1 MGMLDRVKG
10 ITPYAN
16 SGQLKPRRGAKPDTH
31 TVRDDSGNTTAAQ
44 TERIKAK
51 TAREDSQNAD
61 RRKMGMPEQPRERI
75 KIGSTVETWH
85 EPKSPE
91 GKAIL
96 KDKAGKAKAI
106 KKVNKESSKDPFAYE
121 RADSYTRAKKDE
133 DQWGEMSGAGGS
145 ATAYIKGGSKAE
157 MKQNDTNEANAAR
170 GKASEARA
178 KADLDMYT
186 AEAKRKRLSGKPPKI

>member
-16 SGQLKPRRGAKPDTH
+16 SGKLKPRRGAAPDTH
-31 TVRDDSGNTTAAQ
+31 TVRDDSGNTTGAQ

-61 RRKMGMPEQPRERI
+61 RRKMGVTELSRERI

-96 KDKAGKAKAI
+96 KDKAGKAKAM
-106 KKVNKESSKDPFAYE
+106 KKVNKEYGKEYGDYDDTVQARSE
-121 RADSYTRAKKDE
+121 SYDRAKKDE
-133 DQWGEMSGAGGS
+133 AQWGDMAGPS
-145 ATAYIKGGSKAE
+145 SPSQTYKEGGSKAE
-157 MKQNDTNEANAAR
+157 IAKNQSNNRQRIQNEKD
-170 GKASEARA
+170 GYK
-178 KADLDMYT
+178 
-186 AEAKRKRLSGKPPKI
+186 

>member
-10 ITPYAN
+10 IMPYAN
-16 SGQLKPRRGAKPDTH
+16 SGQLKPRRGAAPDTH
-31 TVRDDSGNTTAAQ
+31 TVRDDSGNTSAAQ

-61 RRKMGMPEQPRERI
+61 RRKMGMPEQPRERV
-75 KIGSTVETWH
+75 KIGSEVTTWH

-106 KKVNKESSKDPFAYE
+106 KKVNKEYSKEYGKDDTVQARGE
-121 RADSYTRAKKDE
+121 SYGRAKKDE

-145 ATAYIKGGSKAE
+145 ATAYIEGGSKKE
-157 MKQNDTNEANAAR
+157 TKQHQANNRTRIQNEKD
-170 GKASEARA
+170 GYK
-178 KADLDMYT
+178 
-186 AEAKRKRLSGKPPKI
+186 

>member
-10 ITPYAN
+10 IVPYAN
-16 SGQLKPRRGAKPDTH
+16 SGQLKPRVGAQKDTH
-31 TVRDDSGNTTAAQ
+31 TVRDDSGNTTQAQ

-61 RRKMGMPEQPRERI
+61 RRKMGMPEMPRERV
-75 KIGSTVETWH
+75 KIGSEVTTWH

-106 KKVNKESSKDPFAYE
+106 KKVNKEYSKPKAQAESAE
-121 RADSYTRAKKDE
+121 RVASYGRAKEDE
-133 DQWGEMSGAGGS
+133 KSPFGSSTYGS
-145 ATAYIKGGSKAE
+145 AANYVEGGSKKE
-157 MKQNDTNEANAAR
+157 TKQHQENNRTRIQNEKD
-170 GKASEARA
+170 GYK
-178 KADLDMYT
+178 
-186 AEAKRKRLSGKPPKI
+186 

>member
-10 ITPYAN
+10 IVPYAN
-16 SGQLKPRRGAKPDTH
+16 SGQLKPRRGAAPDTH
-31 TVRDDSGNTTAAQ
+31 TVRDDSGNTTGAQ

-96 KDKAGKAKAI
+96 KDKASKAKAI
-106 KKVNKESSKDPFAYE
+106 KKVNKESSKDPSAAYE
-121 RADSYTRAKKDE
+121 RAESYTRAKKDE

-145 ATAYIKGGSKAE
+145 ATAYIQGGSKAE
-157 MKQNDTNEANAAR
+157 MKQNDKNEANMANR
-170 GKASEARA
+170 TKSEALA
-178 KADLDMYT
+178 KADLADYGR
-186 AEAKRKRLSGKPPKI
+186 KRKAGELPKI

>member
-10 ITPYAN
+10 IVPYAN
-16 SGQLKPRRGAKPDTH
+16 SGQLKPRRGAAPDTH
-31 TVRDDSGNTTAAQ
+31 TVRDDSGNTTGAQ

-61 RRKMGMPEQPRERI
+61 RRKMGMPEQPRERV
-75 KIGSTVETWH
+75 KTGSEVTTWH

-106 KKVNKESSKDPFAYE
+106 KKVNKESSKDPSAAYE
-121 RADSYTRAKKDE
+121 RAESYTRAKKDE

-145 ATAYIKGGSKAE
+145 ATAYIQGGSKAE
-157 MKQNDTNEANAAR
+157 MKQNDKNEANMANR
-170 GKASEARA
+170 TKSEARA
-178 KADLDMYT
+178 KADLADYGR
-186 AEAKRKRLSGKPPKI
+186 KRKAGELPKI

>member
-16 SGQLKPRRGAKPDTH
+16 SGKLKPRRGAAPDTH
-31 TVRDDSGNTTAAQ
+31 TVRDDSGNTSAAQ

-61 RRKMGMPEQPRERI
+61 RRKMGMPELPRERI

-96 KDKAGKAKAI
+96 KDKASKAKAI
-106 KKVNKESSKDPFAYE
+106 KKVNKEYSKDPMGAME

-145 ATAYIKGGSKAE
+145 ATAYIQGGSKAE
-157 MKQNDTNEANAAR
+157 IKQDDKNYKAKVNRE
-170 GKASEARA
+170 ASEARA
-178 KADLDMYT
+178 KADLADYGR
-186 AEAKRKRLSGKPPKI
+186 KRKAGELPKI